1 MLRIRKV
8 SEMFGKNVYT
18 DQGDYVGQVEEVN
31 LSGNKVD
38 GWKIRISGNIST
50 AMGGARGIIAPHS
63 FVRSIGDIFILS
75 KAALPMK
82 DEQEDLEKEPVQIE
96 ESETNAY

>member
-1 MLRIRKV
+1 MLRIRKI

-38 GWKIRISGNIST
+38 GWKIRISGNISN

-63 FVRSIGDIFILS
+63 SVRSIGDIFVLS
-75 KAALPMK
+75 KAALPIK
-82 DEQEDLEKEPVQIE
+82 E
-96 ESETNAY
+96 ESEDIEEPVLEEESNPY